1 MKIAQKM
8 NFCNNSRISGHNRSI
23 FKNTLDIYNSNTIQ
37 DRNCE
42 NLDFKGDLTSL
53 TISDYFDRNEVPHLG
68 FFPET
73 RSVTVPR
80 FGFFP
85 GFTDKC

>member
-23 FKNTLDIYNSNTIQ
+23 FKDTLDIYNSNTIQ

-68 FFPET
+68 FFSGNTLGDGPAF
-73 RSVTVPR
+73 RIFSR
-80 FGFFP
+80 IHR
-85 GFTDKC
+85 